1 MDPDDPAAQAPDKAQ
16 KGPSRLKRQKNPST
30 VNTSS
35 VQHSSRLAE
44 LPTEILIL
52 ICHAVREQVG
62 GGSSIP
68 DHPRDLV
75 HLGRTCRALHLA
87 AQDVL
92 YREVSIGG
100 HTDYS
105 RESVVYRINLS
116 NLVCLSCLLD
126 PDFSFLLQGLM
137 TANILT
143 H

>member
-30 VNTSS
+30 VNTSP
-35 VQHSSRLAE
+35 VQHSSRRLAE

-62 GGSSIP
+62 G
-68 DHPRDLV
+68 DRPRDLV
-75 HLGRTCRALHLA
+75 HLGQTCRAFHLA

-92 YREVSIGG
+92 YREVSTGG
-100 HTDYS
+100 HRDYF
-105 RESVVYRINLS
+105 RESIVYRINLS

-126 PDFSFLLQGLM
+126 PNFSFLLQGLM
-137 TANILT
+137 TANILI